1 MRNAQLQQDLD
12 DEFYGEPIELI
23 GRKTGGDGCA
33 SHCRADTAVHH
44 RTCCRGYL
52 ASDIRVAVDCLFSSS
67 SSFETKW
74 RRKFQAY
81 YGTLLGPL
89 ALACLLIEKNMTRDV
104 IV

>member
-1 MRNAQLQQDLD
+1 
-12 DEFYGEPIELI
+12 LI

-33 SHCRADTAVHH
+33 IVSAIVE
-44 RTCCRGYL
+44 RTPLYIIERIL

-74 RRKFQAY
+74 RRKIQAY

-89 ALACLLIEKNMTRDV
+89 ALPCLLIKILNRKK
-104 IV
+104 I